1 MISFLLQMFSFKFR
15 NECVENII
23 SDFKNTKEESEK
35 KEEAP
40 MEDEMMASM
49 DAPMMEAAKEGDAMM
64 WIWAPPSICD
74 KSNEAGSYSW

>member
-49 DAPMMEAAKEGDAMM
+49 DAPMMDAMD
-64 WIWAPPSICD
+64 APM
-74 KSNEAGSYSW
+74 EMM

>member
-35 KEEAP
+35 KEDAP
-40 MEDEMMASM
+40 KEDEASM
-49 DAPMMEAAKEGDAMM
+49 DAPMMDAMM
-64 WIWAPPSICD
+64 
-74 KSNEAGSYSW
+74 